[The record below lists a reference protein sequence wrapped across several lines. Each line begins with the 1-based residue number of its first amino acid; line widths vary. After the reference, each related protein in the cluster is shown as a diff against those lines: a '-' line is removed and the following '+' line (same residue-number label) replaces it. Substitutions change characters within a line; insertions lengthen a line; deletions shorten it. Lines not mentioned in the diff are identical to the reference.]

1 MQPES
6 LFYWNSSD
14 GTVVLPE
21 DGYDFLLGTFYPSQS
36 ESTLWLFLPEET
48 NQARTHLQIR
58 MQVTSENPADIALTK
73 EKYSTVRVLDESRNT
88 VDYGFRMHAWNRLNF
103 DANVTKFN
111 GRPAVKLH
119 IVNAN
124 GLRLDFT
131 RPTFDSDVLPDAPLL
146 GGAEL
151 IQQVSARRLGM
162 GYILT
167 APQGQTLVIDGGR
180 SSKADLTGDY
190 KQLERVLTERGGYVS
205 DWFLTHYHNDH
216 IGALIEL
223 LNAKNDIVIE
233 NLYYD
238 FSCDKDFLAKHEGVE
253 ARRITD
259 LEEVIV
265 RSGKVKNTVKVRKG
279 DRFERGGLVV
289 KVLNNAYFH
298 SPSNL
303 SNDSSVIYKVET
315 PGENILFLGDMGNY
329 GTALLHD
336 PEFVKE
342 IEDCMIVQMAHHGQ
356 EGTEEVFY
364 RALKKMKICLYP
376 AQNWLFDC
384 DAGEGLG
391 SGIWLSLITRGWMRE
406 LDVRKT
412 YSMIDGEI
420 VIR

>member
-1 MQPES
+1 MQTKS
-6 LFYWNSSD
+6 LFYFNPSD
-14 GTVVLPE
+14 GTAVLPK
-21 DGYDFLLGTFYPSQS
+21 DGYEFLLGTIYPTQS
-36 ESTLWLFLPEET
+36 EVTLWLFMPKATAE
-48 NQARTHLQIR
+48 ARTHLQIR
-58 MQVTSENPADIALTK
+58 MQVTSDDSAEIARTK
-73 EKYSTVRVLDESRNT
+73 GKFSTVRVLDENRNT
-88 VDYGFRMHAWNRLNF
+88 VDYGFGMHAWNRLNF
-103 DANVTKFN
+103 DTNVSSFD
-111 GRPAVKLH
+111 GRPAVKLY
-119 IVNAN
+119 IENAN

-151 IQQVSARRLGM
+151 IQQASARRLGM

-180 SSKADLTGDY
+180 SSKGDLIGDY

-216 IGALIEL
+216 IGAVIEFL
-223 LNAKNDIVIE
+223 RSENDIVIE

-253 ARRITD
+253 ANLITE
-259 LEEVIV
+259 LQQAVLQ
-265 RSGKVKNTVKVRKG
+265 SGKVKNTVKVKKG
-279 DRFERGGLVV
+279 DCIARGGLRV
-289 KVLNNAYFH
+289 KVLNNAYFQ

-336 PEFVKE
+336 PDFVKE

-364 RALKKMKICLYP
+364 RALKKMQICLYP
-376 AQNWLFDC
+376 AQSWLFDC
-384 DAGEGLG
+384 NGGEGLG
-391 SGIWLSLITRGWMRE
+391 TGIWLSMITRSWMRE

-412 YSMIDGEI
+412 YSMADGEI